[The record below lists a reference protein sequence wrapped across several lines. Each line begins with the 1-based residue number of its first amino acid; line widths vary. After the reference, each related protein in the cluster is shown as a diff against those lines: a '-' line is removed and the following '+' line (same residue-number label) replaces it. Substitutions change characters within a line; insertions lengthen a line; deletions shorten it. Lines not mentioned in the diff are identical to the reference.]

1 MDRAGLVRPGM
12 IRGVLLLQPVPLL
25 LFPPE
30 SFSAQSQQ
38 WWLPVLLAMMVAVAD
53 AQLLWRRSHQV
64 WPWQLLAFAQGFNII
79 SRLMMVWPH
88 ATLVVGGVTVFNTP
102 YVLLSLLA
110 MALSA
115 LSLWYLELPEVR
127 QGLMRPEAG

>member
-12 IRGVLLLQPVPLL
+12 IRGALLLQPVPLL

-88 ATLVVGGVTVFNTP
+88 ATLIVGGVTVFNTP